1 MKATLKELAEKW
13 IAAKHAEGE
22 WNKRRVELE
31 EQIVALTGK
40 KDEGSQTVNEDGF
53 KIVVTGKLTRKLDLE
68 KWAAVRDQIPR
79 NLWPIKI
86 KEELDERGVKYLQQN
101 EPQIYALLPIEVK
114 PAKTAVSVEVKA

>member
-1 MKATLKELAEKW
+1 MNATLKELAEKW
-13 IAAKHAEGE
+13 IAAKHAESE
-22 WNKRRVELE
+22 WNKRRIEIE
-31 EQIVALTGK
+31 ERIVALTGK
-40 KDEGSQTVNEDGF
+40 KDEGSQTVNEDVF

-68 KWAAVRDQIPR
+68 KWAAVRDEIPR

-101 EPQIYALLPIEVK
+101 EPEIYAMLPIEVK